1 MSSIKNTGMQ
11 KECEELKRYLNTHI
25 LLCQARPEI
34 CRTVSQSS
42 KKGGF
47 KKVFLKEK
55 LFEMGTDIQQ
65 ELCLISEESHSSKI
79 CALGLQ

>member
-1 MSSIKNTGMQ
+1 MSR
-11 KECEELKRYLNTHI
+11 L
-25 LLCQARPEI
+25 EI
-34 CRTVSQSS
+34 RRTVSQSS

-65 ELCLISEESHSSKI
+65 GLRLISEESHSSKI
-79 CALGLQ
+79 CALGLT